1 MTFFF
6 GLLDIVLTSILIYDT
21 LSIVYLFRKEKP
33 CEQSDYTRIC
43 FSWILFL
50 TIINFF
56 TCDREGFFGTLI
68 RFILFLAKAFVT
80 LPILGGTMKIN
91 KYLFDDG
98 NAQKF
103 YENMR
108 KLVESKL
115 FNKCKPHSS

>member
-6 GLLDIVLTSILIYDT
+6 SVLDIVLTGILIYDT
-21 LSIVYLFRKEKP
+21 LSIVYLFRKERP
-33 CEQSDYTRIC
+33 CQQNDYIRIC

-56 TCDREGFFGTLI
+56 TCNREGFFRTLI
-68 RFILFLAKAFVT
+68 RSLLFLAKAYVT

-103 YENMR
+103 YENI
-108 KLVESKL
+108 KKIIESKL
-115 FNKCKPHSS
+115 FNKGKPHSS